1 MALSPDLVQNILIN
15 FEEQL
20 QTALQDAAQK
30 TPSQNAASVMSIV
43 SALYHEFS
51 TDGEDGSL
59 RAAFTPETLA
69 RVATSVASRGGLDQI
84 AVQALLQ
91 AVVPSIVDTV
101 ESAAVSFLDTLDAND
116 DGYITTTE
124 VNLFVE
130 QHTATF
136 LPKAFRTIL
145 GTVVFSLSK
154 CSCRRR
160 RKFRFVTGLSA
171 EAESVNSSPTP
182 HAKAQAKSA
191 AKAAP
196 PVTLVPSK
204 AVPPVTTVPS
214 KAASSITA
222 VPSEAVPPVT
232 TAPSKAASAMTV
244 PSKAASSKTAVPSEA
259 VSPVTTVPSKAA
271 PPITTVHPEAA
282 SPSAVGPDA
291 LAPLAPPDSIAEA
304 RQDASHA
311 APWPDDTLD
320 PRDSPPSP
328 LPLTRQSS
336 NLPEQT
342 IAVAKTKPRGRPKAK
357 ANADVVIVSA
367 TLEPSPLVEE
377 AAEVPEAAEEAE
389 GAMGDPVEK
398 ALGEEATQPA
408 ATSQGSKTRKR
419 KADAGARQGTLKG
432 RK

>member
-1 MALSPDLVQNILIN
+1 M
-15 FEEQL
+15 
-20 QTALQDAAQK
+20 
-30 TPSQNAASVMSIV
+30 
-43 SALYHEFS
+43 
-51 TDGEDGSL
+51 
-59 RAAFTPETLA
+59 
-69 RVATSVASRGGLDQI
+69 
-84 AVQALLQ
+84 
-91 AVVPSIVDTV
+91 
-101 ESAAVSFLDTLDAND
+101 
-116 DGYITTTE
+116 
-124 VNLFVE
+124 
-130 QHTATF
+130 
-136 LPKAFRTIL
+136 
-145 GTVVFSLSK
+145 
-154 CSCRRR
+154 
-160 RKFRFVTGLSA
+160 
-171 EAESVNSSPTP
+171 
-182 HAKAQAKSA
+182 
-191 AKAAP
+191 
-196 PVTLVPSK
+196 
-204 AVPPVTTVPS
+204 
-214 KAASSITA
+214 
-222 VPSEAVPPVT
+222 
-232 TAPSKAASAMTV
+232 
-244 PSKAASSKTAVPSEA
+244 
-259 VSPVTTVPSKAA
+259 SPVTTVPSKAA